1 MRSVFIVLIAAVIIG
16 GCSAGKQS
24 TASPIGLVPLE
35 HYYAGIN
42 NSFDTGYNYRVITD
56 QSSFEKDLKVSAS
69 SGASVRK
76 PEFSGQTVVAVIH
89 NGPPNQRKE
98 IVLDGAAYNGSQMY
112 VYYHI
117 KETLRS
123 PVTTYL
129 PGLGLATVPKVQSV
143 KKVNFYEDSV
153 LVKSVPVSIY

>member
-1 MRSVFIVLIAAVIIG
+1 MRSVFTILIAAVITG

-35 HYYAGIN
+35 NYYAGVN
-42 NSFDTGYNYRVITD
+42 NSFDTGYNYKVITD
-56 QSSFEKDLKVSAS
+56 QVTFEKDFKMSAS

-76 PEFSGQTVVAVIH
+76 PDFSGQTVVAVIH

-98 IVLDGAAYNGSQMY
+98 IVLDGAAYNGNQLY

-117 KETLRS
+117 KETLTS

-129 PGLGLATVPKVQSV
+129 PGLGLATVPKVQRV
-143 KKVNFYEDSV
+143 NKVNFYQDSV
-153 LVKSVPVSIY
+153 LVRTVPVSIY